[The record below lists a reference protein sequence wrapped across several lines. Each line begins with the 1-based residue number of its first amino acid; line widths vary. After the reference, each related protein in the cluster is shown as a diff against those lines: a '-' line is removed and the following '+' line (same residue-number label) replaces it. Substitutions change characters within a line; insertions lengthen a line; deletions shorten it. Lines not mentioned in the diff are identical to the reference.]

1 MRTVDRPFKVSI
13 ENGLVRIECDGVIAT
28 IDPAMA
34 DAAGQAMLADD
45 PLAIQGRIGK
55 RLIESAALSS
65 SRPSAKA
72 AQRRPAL
79 V

>member
-1 MRTVDRPFKVSI
+1 MRTVDRPFKVSV

-34 DAAGQAMLADD
+34 DAAGRHMLADD

-55 RLIESAALSS
+55 RLIESAAASA
-65 SRPSAKA
+65 AKA
-72 AQRRPAL
+72 PRSRPAL